1 MGNEIE
7 MQNQVIHELGDAID
21 HTTDTIR
28 HDRTTL
34 QRHSRKQRITHCGA
48 YLFFTILILIVII
61 VILNILRNAFRSALS
76 STNKPMHTPN
86 KSMHTPNKLLHIQQ
100 TSLCTH
106 QTSFCTYNKQAY
118 AHTPNAIS
126 AAPIDDPSSAKPMS
140 MSFLPSSSSASRTQ
154 FW

>member
-76 STNKPMHTPN
+76 STNKPMH
-86 KSMHTPNKLLHIQQ
+86 IQ
-100 TSLCTH
+100 

>member
-28 HDRTTL
+28 HDRMTL

-61 VILNILRNAFRSALS
+61 VILNILRNAFRSTLS
-76 STNKPMHTPN
+76 STNK
-86 KSMHTPNKLLHIQQ
+86 SVRIQQ
-100 TSLCTH
+100 TSPCTH
-106 QTSFCTYNKQAY
+106 QTSFRTYNKQ
-118 AHTPNAIS
+118 
-126 AAPIDDPSSAKPMS
+126 D
-140 MSFLPSSSSASRTQ
+140 
-154 FW
+154 

>member
-61 VILNILRNAFRSALS
+61 VILNILRNAFHSALS
-76 STNKPMHTPN
+76 STYKPMHTPN
-86 KSMHTPNKLLHIQQ
+86 KPMHTPNKLLHIQQ
-100 TSLCTH
+100 TSY
-106 QTSFCTYNKQAY
+106 CTYNKQAY

-126 AAPIDDPSSAKPMS
+126 AAPMDDPSSAKPMS

>member
-76 STNKPMHTPN
+76 STNKPMH
-86 KSMHTPNKLLHIQQ
+86 IQQ